1 MQKLFSGFI
10 FGNFW
15 ISIIAVMMCFF
26 TQKALGLSI
35 PDAFLPFV
43 GFSALTSYSFHAYLS
58 SFYLPQKRSL
68 RIDWIAKHDTFLL
81 IQSIISGII
90 SLIFYLK
97 LVAFS
102 LYLIPII
109 FATFLYSAPQIPFS
123 PFIYL
128 RKIAIA
134 KTLYL
139 SLSWAY
145 VSVIL
150 PFLIGN
156 DAFFDLKI
164 FAFSTNR
171 FLLIYI
177 IAILFDRKDKELDAF
192 LQIKNIIRYLNS
204 TQIKSLIALYCC
216 LFGVSAFIFYKET
229 ENIRLFFALLL
240 PMFFLLISLPFIEK
254 TDNDYVY
261 YAYLDG
267 LLLLSSLCML

>member
-1 MQKLFSGFI
+1 
-10 FGNFW
+10 
-15 ISIIAVMMCFF
+15 MMCFF